1 MTASELFNVLL
12 FTVYRLVAIEILLVE
27 LFEVRFVELLDYNLE
42 EFTL

>member
-1 MTASELFNVLL
+1 MTASELFKVLL